1 MESVGVI
8 DRHFTSVSLAFL
20 IMEPRDLK
28 VDIALALRAYQTVL
42 DHGERDEEGFVY
54 KGLRAS
60 TDFDGYTVTLSDG
73 TISLQIYFHNR
84 FSIAPSNGRAIDRF
98 LALLY
103 RVADAKVPD

>member
-1 MESVGVI
+1 MESARVI
-8 DRHFTSVSLAFL
+8 DSHFTSLSLASL
-20 IMEPRDLK
+20 LMEPRDRK
-28 VDIALALRAYQTVL
+28 VDIALALRAYQTVV

-84 FSIAPSNGRAIDRF
+84 FSIEPSNGRAIDRF
-98 LALLY
+98 LALLH
-103 RVADAKVPD
+103 RVAEAKSPD